1 MESFP
6 NLACIAGIDSYED
19 MWHMIVLLLRRG
31 QKETDTADASPVRGG
46 IEWGIV
52 TCIIEFD

>member
-1 MESFP
+1 MDGVP
-6 NLACIAGIDSYED
+6 NLADIVGIDPYED
-19 MWHMIVLLLRRG
+19 MWHMIALLLRRG

-52 TCIIEFD
+52 TSITEFD